1 MFGCRQL
8 RVASSAKTLQR
19 ASLSELSFAK
29 YPFLAKLGL
38 QEDNLGCWN
47 GKEWIGNGA
56 THTAI
61 NPATGEA
68 IARVKFGNAEDY
80 ETCLTNM
87 LEAKEVWKLTP
98 APKRGEIVRQ
108 IGIKLRE
115 NQDAL
120 GSLVSLEMGKIKTEG
135 LGEVQEF
142 IDICDLAVG
151 MSRQIPGQ
159 VLPSER
165 PDHAMLEVWNP
176 LGQIGIISA
185 YNFPCA
191 VHGWNTAVSLVSG
204 NTQIWKGA
212 STSSLVTI
220 AQTKLLAE
228 VFLDNNLPG
237 GIATMCQG
245 SGAVVGQRLIEDKR
259 LNLISFTGSTSIGK
273 GVASTVASRF
283 GRSILEL
290 GGNNAV
296 IVMDDANLEVALPSV
311 LFAAMGTCSLMT
323 FLLWLN
329 SSRYRWSTLYHT
341 SPTVSSRKDLR

>member
-1 MFGCRQL
+1 MMKKSIYPVSMMRTL
-8 RVASSAKTLQR
+8 PSRALSSATNL
-19 ASLSELSFAK
+19 AYSK
-29 YPFLAKLGL
+29 YPFLEKLGL
-38 QEDNLGCWN
+38 KEDNLGCWN
-47 GKEWIGNGA
+47 GKEWRGNGA
-56 THTAI
+56 VHTAI

-68 IARVKFGNAEDY
+68 IARVKFGNADDY
-80 ETCLTNM
+80 ETCLQNM
-87 LEAKEVWKLTP
+87 LEAKEMWKLTP

-108 IGIKLRE
+108 IGMKLRDHQE
-115 NQDAL
+115 EL

-165 PDHAMLEVWNP
+165 ADHAMLEVWNP

-185 YNFPCA
+185 YNFPSA
-191 VHGWNTAVSLVSG
+191 VHGWNTAISLVCG

-212 STSSLVTI
+212 STSSLVTV

-273 GVASTVASRF
+273 GVASTVAARF

-296 IVMDDANLEVALPSV
+296 IIMDDADLNVALRSV
-311 LFAAMGTCSLMT
+311 LFAAMGKHFIL
-323 FLLWLN
+323 FLIIQ
-329 SSRYRWSTLYHT
+329 SRYCWSTLHYPST
-341 SPTVSSRKDLR
+341 SFGSREDLR